1 MDLNGKTAT
10 HNKLDFFLEIG
21 VEEIPSSL
29 INEIKNFIESGI
41 QNLLKAEKLDYSNSV
56 SYGSARRL
64 FFEIN
69 GLSQENQDE
78 EIILRGPA
86 EKIGVEIAADGS
98 KAFTKVA
105 EGFAKKNNLLLNDLY
120 IENGYLYAKSYIK
133 GKSLK
138 SILET
143 SLSEII
149 AKTPGKRFMR
159 WSDNENKFTRPIEW
173 ISCFIVNPETKFRE
187 EINFNFE
194 NISSAPFSYGLRIYG
209 KKSFT
214 FNSSEEYFQALKA
227 ENIILK
233 TDERKASIISQAEKL
248 AASVNGIAILDEEL
262 LEEICGL
269 IESPKAV
276 LCEFSAKYLEV
287 PSLILKTV
295 MKVHQ
300 RYIPIAKAS
309 EPDSLSHY
317 FIVIS
322 NNPEVRAEKNIK
334 AGNEKVIIPRFE
346 DARFF
351 LNEDNKISL
360 ADRLPRLAKI
370 NFQVGNMQ
378 EKAERLQK
386 MTKILIEILESTNI
400 DLNKS
405 GIQPSSSYGSL
416 AEQTNSRLLIDTN
429 EKNEII
435 QAALIAK
442 SDLDTKL
449 VFEFTELQGEIG
461 GIYAKRQGLSE
472 TISKAI
478 SEQYMPRF
486 AEDKEPESLGGKLI
500 ALVDKL
506 DNIIAYFAAGK
517 IPKGSADP
525 FALRRQANGLLQI
538 IIHGELRFNLEE
550 FLEKFINLN
559 PIFLKNSEFS
569 ADELFTKLREFLE
582 QRLEFVFGIY
592 HKNPTINKAVISTD
606 RPLQNLYNR
615 HKIIHFMNEF
625 MGNAEIGV
633 CESSYAE
640 FSQSAIRVNN
650 MAKSFKDFNKSNI
663 KIDNTLFKEAAEKEL
678 YKGLETLEPKL
689 RKHFNTELDFSIE
702 DLSSISS
709 SINNF
714 FEHVLVNDSDL
725 KIKENRQALIYR
737 LDEAFKNIAD
747 FSLLK

>member
-1 MDLNGKTAT
+1 MTSIVTIQIQKA
-10 HNKLDFFLEIG
+10 DFILELG
-21 VEEIPSSL
+21 VEEIPSAL
-29 INEIKNFIESGI
+29 IKNIKDSISSGI
-41 QNLLKAEKLDYSNSV
+41 QELLDSKKLTYDKLNSH
-56 SYGSARRL
+56 GSPRRL
-64 FFEIN
+64 YFEILN
-69 GLSQENQDE
+69 LDTASQDE
-78 EIILRGPA
+78 EILLRGPA
-86 EKIGVEIAADGS
+86 SKIGVDNELASELVFTAAALS
-98 KAFTKVA
+98 
-105 EGFAKKNNLLLNDLY
+105 FAKKNQVSEKDLY
-120 IENGYLYAKSYIK
+120 VENGYIYAKSLKK
-133 GKSLK
+133 GDDVK
-138 SILET
+138 SILEAN
-143 SLSEII
+143 LAEII
-149 AKTPGKRFMR
+149 RKTPGKRFMR
-159 WSDNENKFTRPIEW
+159 WSNTENKFTRPIEW
-173 ISCFIVNPETKFRE
+173 ISSRLFFRDSQHVE

-194 NISSAPFSYGLRIYG
+194 DIQSSNLSFGHRIYG
-209 KKSFT
+209 KKHFT
-214 FNSSEEYFQALKA
+214 IQDQKTYFLKLKEEH
-227 ENIILK
+227 IILK
-233 TDERKASIISQAEKL
+233 EDARKAFIVEEANKL
-248 AASVNGIAILDEEL
+248 AKQVGGIAALDDAL

-269 IESPKAV
+269 VESPKAV
-276 LCEFSAKYLEV
+276 LCEFSKKYLEV
-287 PSLILKTV
+287 PALILKTV

-300 RYIPIAKAS
+300 RYIPIMNATDHN
-309 EPDSLSHY
+309 ELTPY

-322 NNPEVRAEKNIK
+322 NNPESIAEKNIK

-346 DARFF
+346 DACFF
-351 LNEDNKISL
+351 LNEDNKIPL
-360 ADRLPRLAKI
+360 IERLPRLARI

-378 EKAERLQK
+378 EKAERLQM
-386 MTKILIEILESTNI
+386 MTRVLIEALENTNI
-400 DLNKS
+400 NLTKS
-405 GIQPSSSYGSL
+405 ETQSTTDY
-416 AEQTNSRLLIDTN
+416 LIN
-429 EKNEII
+429 ESKKNEII
-435 QAALIAK
+435 QAARIAK

-538 IIHGELRFNLEE
+538 IIHGELKFNLEE

-569 ADELFTKLREFLE
+569 ADELLTKLHEFLE
-582 QRLEFVFGIY
+582 QRLEFVFAIY
-592 HKNPTINKAVISTD
+592 HKNHTINKAVINTD

-615 HKIIHFMNEF
+615 HRIIHFLNEF
-625 MGNAEIGV
+625 IENTEIEN
-633 CESSYAE
+633 CEQSHYAE
-640 FSQSAIRVNN
+640 FSQAAIRVNN

-663 KIDNTLFKEAAEKEL
+663 KIDNSLFKEAAEKEL
-678 YKGLETLEPKL
+678 YKALETLEPKL
-689 RKHFNTELDFSIE
+689 RKHFNTELDFSIK

-714 FEHVLVNDSDL
+714 FEHVLVNDTDL

-747 FSLLK
+747 FSLFK